1 MDSENHRV
9 SGDPEIGSQYSVKLS
24 IHVSRKENW
33 RVYNYNKC
41 IYTHF
46 IISDQK
52 YWFRFFGG
60 SCENAGA
67 F

>member
-41 IYTHF
+41 I
-46 IISDQK
+46 
-52 YWFRFFGG
+52 
-60 SCENAGA
+60 
-67 F
+67 